1 MTKEEKIKV
10 LERARDRWIA
20 HPTTRV
26 IAADCLND
34 QVGASSP
41 EAVCWCAMGAIIKE
55 AEAASGF
62 SDGFETYFECNDV
75 FQDLYGTDTSFV
87 AANDSG
93 TLTVGHWNEVIAGVA
108 AK

>member
-20 HPTTRV
+20 HPTTRF
-26 IAADCLND
+26 IAANRIGD

-55 AEAASGF
+55 VEVASGF
-62 SDGFETYFECNDV
+62 RDGLETYFEFNDV
-75 FQDLYGTDTSFV
+75 FQWIYGSEDSFV
-87 AANDSG
+87 WANDSG
-93 TLTVGHWNEVIAGVA
+93 RLTIGHWNEVIAGVA

>member
-20 HPTTRV
+20 YPATKV
-26 IAADCLND
+26 LAADRIGD

-55 AEAASGF
+55 AEVVSGF
-62 SDGFETYFECNDV
+62 RDGLELYFEANDV
-75 FQDLYGTDTSFV
+75 FQWLHGSEDSLV

-93 TLTVGHWNEVIAGVA
+93 RLTIGHWNEVIAGVA